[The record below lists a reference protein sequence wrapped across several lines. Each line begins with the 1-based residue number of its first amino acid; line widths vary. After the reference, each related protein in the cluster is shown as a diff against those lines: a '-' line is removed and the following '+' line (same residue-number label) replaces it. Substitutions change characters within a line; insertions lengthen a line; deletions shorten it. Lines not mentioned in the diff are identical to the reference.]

1 MESVP
6 EIDFAVLRK
15 NIGGR
20 RSGPAAAFSFN
31 LPRMRLTM
39 VGEIVMSFIPSVSGG
54 SRFGKFGMVPLSS
67 VKTDS
72 K

>member
-20 RSGPAAAFSFN
+20 RSGPAAAFSFSF
-31 LPRMRLTM
+31 PRMRLTI
-39 VGEIVMSFIPSVSGG
+39 VGEILMSFIPSMSGG
-54 SRFGKFGMVPLSS
+54 ADLES
-67 VKTDS
+67 VEWS
-72 K
+72 HCQV